1 MKRVGRF
8 DSALAVD
15 PREFRR
21 DSRQVGIT
29 KYSGVTGPAD
39 GPNLPGSNHL
49 LDPMQFPAETPG
61 DFPHG

>member
-1 MKRVGRF
+1 VCRF

-29 KYSGVTGPAD
+29 KYSGMTGPTD
-39 GPNLPGSNHL
+39 GPYLSRSNHV
-49 LDPMQFPAETPG
+49 LDPMQFPAESPR